1 MVSEHIIKS
10 YDEELR
16 RLDNAITQMGGLAET
31 QIASAIEAVVKRDSR
46 LAADVVEADT
56 RVDQLEHDIEGMA
69 VRLLA
74 LRQPMAV
81 DLRQIL
87 SALKTA
93 SDLERIADYAT
104 NVAKR
109 SIVLNQSPPV
119 KPAFSIPR
127 MGRLAQAMI
136 KDVLD
141 AYVER
146 DADKALVVWAR
157 DEELDEMYT
166 SLFRELLTYMIE
178 DVRNITACT
187 HLLFMAKN
195 IERIGDHATN
205 IAETLYF
212 MVHGTPLAMS
222 RPKRDLTT
230 STSAPLAS
238 DTNGKDE
245 DKHRQGS
252 EDSEQ

>member
-1 MVSEHIIKS
+1 MQMVSEHIIKS

-31 QIASAIEAVVKRDSR
+31 QLASAIEAVVKRDSR
-46 LAADVVEADT
+46 LAADVVEADV
-56 RVDQLEHDIEGMA
+56 RVDQLEQDIEGMA
-69 VRLLA
+69 LRLLA

-87 SALKTA
+87 AALKTA

-109 SIVLNQSPPV
+109 SIVLNQAPPV

-127 MGRLAQAMI
+127 MGRLGQAMI

-146 DADKALVVWAR
+146 DADKALLVWAR

-178 DVRNITACT
+178 DARNITACT

-212 MVHGTPLAMS
+212 MVHGTPLTMS
-222 RPKRDLTT
+222 RPKRDHTT
-230 STSAPLAS
+230 STSAPLAGEVGS
-238 DTNGKDE
+238 NSKNG
-245 DKHRQGS
+245 HGP
-252 EDSEQ
+252 EDSQQ

>member
-1 MVSEHIIKS
+1 MVSEHIVKS

-31 QIASAIEAVVKRDSR
+31 QIATAIDAVMKRDSR
-46 LAADVVEADT
+46 LATDVVESDL
-56 RVDQLEHDIEGMA
+56 RVDQLEGEIEQLA
-69 VRLLA
+69 LRLLA

-93 SDLERIADYAT
+93 SDLERIGDYAA

-109 SIVLNQSPPV
+109 SIVLNQTPPV
-119 KPAFSIPR
+119 RPAFSVPR

-136 KDVLD
+136 KDILD

-146 DADKALVVWAR
+146 DADKALLVWAR
-157 DEELDEMYT
+157 DEELDEMYN

-178 DVRNITACT
+178 DPRNITPCT
-187 HLLFMAKN
+187 HLLFIAKN

-212 MVHGTPLAMS
+212 MVHGHPLQQA
-222 RPKRDLTT
+222 RPKRDQT
-230 STSAPLAS
+230 SLASAPEPVPAGLGG
-238 DTNGKDE
+238 NGS
-245 DKHRQGS
+245 GGA
-252 EDSEQ
+252 EDSKQ

>member
-31 QIASAIEAVVKRDSR
+31 QLASAIEAMVKRDSR
-46 LAADVVEADT
+46 LAADVVEADA
-56 RVDQLEHDIEGMA
+56 RVDELEQDIESLA
-69 VRLLA
+69 LRLLA

-87 SALKTA
+87 AALKTA
-93 SDLERIADYAT
+93 SDLERIGDYAT

-127 MGRLAQAMI
+127 MGRLGQAMI

-146 DADKALVVWAR
+146 DADKALLVWAR

-212 MVHGTPLAMS
+212 MVHGTPLTIA
-222 RPKRDLTT
+222 RPKRDWTT
-230 STSAPLAS
+230 SASAPPAGEGVV
-238 DTNGKDE
+238 NGKDG
-245 DKHRQGS
+245 HGP
-252 EDSEQ
+252 EDSQQ

>member
-31 QIASAIEAVVKRDSR
+31 QLASAIEAVVKRDSR
-46 LAADVVEADT
+46 LAADVVEADA
-56 RVDQLEHDIEGMA
+56 RIDQLEHEIEAMA
-69 VRLLA
+69 VKLLA

-109 SIVLNQSPPV
+109 SIVLNQTPPV
-119 KPAFSIPR
+119 KPAFAIPR
-127 MGRLAQAMI
+127 MGRLAQGMI

-146 DADKALVVWAR
+146 DAEKALLVWAR

-166 SLFRELLTYMIE
+166 SLFRELLTYMME
-178 DVRNITACT
+178 DPRNITACT
-187 HLLFMAKN
+187 HLVFMAKN

-212 MVHGTPLAMS
+212 MVHGTPLAMA
-222 RPKRDLTT
+222 RPKRDRTT
-230 STSAPLAS
+230 LASAPLAS
-238 DTNGKDE
+238 DANGRADE
-245 DKHRQGS
+245 LEEK
-252 EDSEQ
+252 E